1 MNIQK
6 GSRKLKTDTLGG
18 HISQLQNP
26 NYQIG
31 EPKRQHFFSAV
42 KDEVQDAIIK
52 GAAEQALVSGLIG
65 IGRNNFEE
73 AEKNATIRKEYNAR
87 LTTLDPLYASLEPQ
101 YGFILRCFVFT
112 GDEYA
117 SENSSLVIG
126 DYGLPKVQ
134 VSHERGKEFIKEEIV
149 DPYAYRG
156 NAVIVAVPNG
166 EPFYKPGDLVQL
178 DPPTT
183 IAPFP
188 GRNFVVPK
196 FSYLH
201 PNSKNPDVPK
211 DLSDPDFGYVIVNRS
226 QIILRYAK
234 AAQ

>member
-1 MNIQK
+1 MNIGK
-6 GSRKLKTDTLGG
+6 SNRKIKNDTLGG

-26 NYQIG
+26 NYQMG

-42 KDEVQDAIIK
+42 KEDVQEAIIL
-52 GAAEQALVSGLIG
+52 GAAEQAMSTGLIG
-65 IGRNNFEE
+65 LGNNNFAS
-73 AEKNATIRKEYNAR
+73 AEKDAQIRKEYNDN
-87 LTTLDPLYASLEPQ
+87 LKNLDPTYASLEPQ
-101 YGFILRCFVFT
+101 HGFILRCFVFT
-112 GDEYA
+112 GNEYA
-117 SENSSLVIG
+117 SEESTLVIG
-126 DYGLPKVQ
+126 NYGLPKVQ
-134 VSHERGKEFIKEEIV
+134 ITHERGKEFIKEEIV

-156 NAVIVAVPNG
+156 NAVIVAIPNG
-166 EPFYKPGDLVQL
+166 ENFYKAGDLVQL

-183 IAPFP
+183 VAPFP

-211 DLSDPDFGYVIVNRS
+211 DLTDPDFGYVIVGRN

-234 AAQ
+234 AE